1 MGSEEQ
7 EVATK
12 YRKMLK
18 MGMPKGAAIQK
29 MSVDRVTQNIQDSVI
44 AGEAS
49 PPTVSPEEVSEK
61 STALTVEEKD
71 VATKYSKMLKLGM
84 PEGAVIQKMSV
95 DGVAKNIQDYVVAGE
110 VDTPSTISP
119 EIASHKSTALTA
131 EEQEVATKYQKMMQS
146 YPMDWYLFQE
156 NKQKRLFQ
164 KIWSQF

>member
-18 MGMPKGAAIQK
+18 MGMPKGA
-29 MSVDRVTQNIQDSVI
+29 
-44 AGEAS
+44 
-49 PPTVSPEEVSEK
+49 EK
-61 STALTVEEKD
+61 SIALTVEEKD

-131 EEQEVATKYQKMMQS
+131 EEQEVATKYQKMLQS